1 MARKVRQMRGKGN
14 HIGLVPAPSMAAPDL
29 DTRIALIQALIPV
42 ALEKVHVELQADVER
57 LAGERYVREGR
68 RLGHVRWT
76 VQRGSIYL
84 ADQKIPLAVPRV
96 RDRLRNQEVPL
107 PTYERLQAPR
117 TLDAGL
123 LHKVLGGLSTREYER
138 CAEAVP
144 EAFGLSAS
152 TVSRRFK
159 RASARK
165 LQELLERRLDRYDVV
180 ALLLDGKTF
189 AEDEMVA
196 AVGITI
202 TGEKVLL
209 GFVQTATENR
219 KVCAAFLR
227 ELVDRWLRTDLGL
240 FVVTDGAKGLH
251 AAVREV
257 FGTAAQLQRCQWH
270 KRENV
275 LAYLPERHRPTL
287 RRKLQ
292 AAYEQPTY
300 EAAKRALGKVRAELV
315 LLNASAVARAWTR
328 AWRRR
333 SPFITSAFSAPRR
346 FPRAWH
352 ELENDQ
358 CARID
363 PRPCREPHRQGR
375 SLEEQRA
382 EAAVVGHR
390 IARSRAA
397 AAPHQELPSAAL
409 AACRIHATD
418 RRNEEVGGVN
428 QKVVTECQLRMA
440 LTPSVVSYRQVKILS
455 AGIVR
460 ARYDSCDNAAARPA
474 RSAEK
479 CVDLPVFGR
488 SMTQRSRGG

>member
-1 MARKVRQMRGKGN
+1 MARKVRQMRGKRN
-14 HIGLVPAPSMAAPDL
+14 HVALVPVPATAAPDL

-42 ALEKVHVELQADVER
+42 ALEKVHAELQADVER

-68 RLGHVRWT
+68 LPGHVRWT
-76 VQRGSIYL
+76 PQRGSIYL

-107 PTYERLQAPR
+107 PTYARLQEPR

-152 TVSRRFK
+152 TVSRRFT

-165 LQELLERRLDRYDVV
+165 LQELMERRLDRYDVV

-189 AEDEMVA
+189 AEDEMVT
-196 AVGITI
+196 AVGVTI

-227 ELVDRWLRTDLGL
+227 ELVDRGLRPELGL
-240 FVVTDGAKGLH
+240 LVVTDGAKGLH

-257 FGTAAQLQRCQWH
+257 FGATAWLQRCQWH

-300 EAAKRALGKVRAELV
+300 EAAKRALGKIRAELV
-315 LLNASAVARAWTR
+315 LLNASAA
-328 AWRRR
+328 
-333 SPFITSAFSAPRR
+333 TSLD
-346 FPRAWH
+346 
-352 ELENDQ
+352 E
-358 CARID
+358 
-363 PRPCREPHRQGR
+363 G
-375 SLEEQRA
+375 LEETLTLHRLGIFRELGTSLKTTNAIEAIHARVESRTAKVDHWRNSEQKQRWLA
-382 EAAVVGHR
+382 TALLDLEPRLRR
-390 IARSRAA
+390 IKNFGALPLLRAA
-397 AAPHQELPSAAL
+397 LTRQIVGVKKSAA
-409 AACRIHATD
+409 
-418 RRNEEVGGVN
+418 
-428 QKVVTECQLRMA
+428 
-440 LTPSVVSYRQVKILS
+440 
-455 AGIVR
+455 
-460 ARYDSCDNAAARPA
+460 
-474 RSAEK
+474 
-479 CVDLPVFGR
+479 
-488 SMTQRSRGG
+488 

>member
-1 MARKVRQMRGKGN
+1 MARKVRQIRGKRN
-14 HIGLVPAPSMAAPDL
+14 HIGLVSVPTTTAAPDL

-42 ALEKVHVELQADVER
+42 ALEKVHMELQADVER

-68 RLGHVRWT
+68 LPGHVRWT
-76 VQRGSIYL
+76 PQRGSIYL
-84 ADQKIPLAVPRV
+84 ADQKIPIQVPRV

-117 TLDAGL
+117 ALDAGL

-159 RASARK
+159 RATARK
-165 LQELLERRLDRYDVV
+165 LRELTERRLEGYDLV

-196 AVGITI
+196 AVGVTL

-227 ELVDRWLRTDLGL
+227 ELVERGLRVDLGL
-240 FVVTDGAKGLH
+240 LVVTDGAKGLH

-257 FGTAAQLQRCQWH
+257 FGAAALLQRCQWH

-275 LAYLPERHRPTL
+275 LTYLPDRHRAAF

-300 EAAKRALGKVRAELV
+300 EAAKRALGKIRAELV
-315 LLNASAVARAWTR
+315 LLNASAAA
-328 AWRRR
+328 
-333 SPFITSAFSAPRR
+333 SLD
-346 FPRAWH
+346 
-352 ELENDQ
+352 E
-358 CARID
+358 
-363 PRPCREPHRQGR
+363 G
-375 SLEEQRA
+375 LEETLTLHRLGVFSELGTSLKTTNA
-382 EAAVVGHR
+382 LESIHARVESR
-390 IARSRAA
+390 IAKVDHWRNSEQKQRWLATALLDLEPRLRRIKNFRA
-397 AAPHQELPSAAL
+397 LPL
-409 AACRIHATD
+409 
-418 RRNEEVGGVN
+418 
-428 QKVVTECQLRMA
+428 LREA
-440 LTPSVVSYRQVKILS
+440 LTRQINGAKKAV
-455 AGIVR
+455 A
-460 ARYDSCDNAAARPA
+460 
-474 RSAEK
+474 
-479 CVDLPVFGR
+479 
-488 SMTQRSRGG
+488 